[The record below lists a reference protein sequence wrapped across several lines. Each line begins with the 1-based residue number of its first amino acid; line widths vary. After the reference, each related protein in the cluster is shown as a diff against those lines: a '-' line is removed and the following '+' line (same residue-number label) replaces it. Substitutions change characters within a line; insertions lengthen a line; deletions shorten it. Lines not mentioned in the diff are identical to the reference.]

1 MRGFGEIAEKLR
13 RSTVQVYADKRRGGG
28 SGVIWKSD
36 GLVVTNAH
44 VARQSKAKVELWDG
58 QTFDAKVVSH
68 DAGRDLAAL
77 RLARAGELQAVSH
90 GNSTAVRAGEL
101 VLAIGSPLG
110 FSGAL
115 STGVVHSVGPVGG
128 MGRQNWIRANV
139 RLAPGNSGGPLAN
152 SSGDVIGINTAIVNG
167 LGLAVPSD
175 AVASF
180 LDQGARPSL
189 GVTLRPLSFGLQ
201 ILELEEGGAADEAS
215 LRVGDIII
223 GSFDSLTES
232 LDSGK
237 DVIRLQFFR
246 DDRSKVREAFVRL
259 RSQAVAA

>member
-1 MRGFGEIAEKLR
+1 
-13 RSTVQVYADKRRGGG
+13 
-28 SGVIWKSD
+28 
-36 GLVVTNAH
+36 
-44 VARQSKAKVELWDG
+44 
-58 QTFDAKVVSH
+58 
-68 DAGRDLAAL
+68 
-77 RLARAGELQAVSH
+77 
-90 GNSTAVRAGEL
+90 
-101 VLAIGSPLG
+101 
-110 FSGAL
+110 
-115 STGVVHSVGPVGG
+115 

-175 AVASF
+175 VVASF
-180 LDQGARPSL
+180 LDQGTRPSL

-215 LRVGDIII
+215 LRPGDIII